1 MTLSAYVRK
10 AERSEINKISFH
22 SKKLE
27 KEEQI
32 TSKWNQRKKIAQV
45 STEIDKT
52 ENSKRSVQIP
62 HLGRYIEHINIWENA

>member
-10 AERSEINKISFH
+10 AERSEINKISFY

-52 ENSKRSVQIP
+52 ENRKKSKPNAGSPRSIK
-62 HLGRYIEHINIWENA
+62 LIYL